1 MKRTSLLVAI
11 TASSVFASNAVQ
23 AVEFYPGYFGLSVGQ
38 AEVDDFCSGAEV
50 TSCDDSSVTARLYGG
65 TEYIGFANFE
75 FGYRYLDEVSA
86 SGSVDGL
93 GFASAEVDGHF
104 FDATLQLGMPQTGR
118 FKVFAKAGA
127 MFWQLNY
134 EATAQTSQGNIRFS
148 DDDTGVSLRTGL
160 GASFNVSDNFRIRA
174 DWDFLMDVGDEDET
188 GETDINV
195 FSVGPEFLF

>member
-1 MKRTSLLVAI
+1 MKTRTLLLGI
-11 TASSVFASNAVQ
+11 TAGFIYASGAQ
-23 AVEFYPGYFGLSVGQ
+23 AVEFYPGYFGISVGQ
-38 AEVDDFCSGAEV
+38 AEVDDFCSGAEIS
-50 TSCDDSSVTARLYGG
+50 SCDDSSVTGRIYGG

-75 FGYRYLDEVSA
+75 FGYRYIDEVSA
-86 SGSVDGL
+86 SGTVEGL

-104 FDATLQLGMPQTGR
+104 FDATLQLGMPRTGR

-134 EATAQTSQGNIRFS
+134 EATAQTIAGNLRFS

-160 GASFNVSDNFRIRA
+160 GASFNVSDNFRVRA

-188 GETDINV
+188 GEFDINV
-195 FSVGPEFLF
+195 FSIGPEFLF